1 MPTPLIHRGGR
12 STGRRRTAP
21 LLAAGALLALAAAGC
36 GDGTGPNTASGVAAA
51 ASPSSPSS
59 PVQPAPSSAPSSVP
73 SSGPADGK
81 APAGAPPTTG
91 SGGGAA
97 AQARTTASRCTV
109 TGLRMRLGR
118 ADHGA
123 GQAYF
128 PLLFTNT
135 SGHSCVL
142 RGFPGVSLLRGD
154 GSTIGTPA
162 GREGPTGAA
171 VRLAPGATVEADLH
185 TLNQG
190 IRGGGCWRAPTLL
203 KAYPPGSKDAMT
215 LTTSQPVVCGG
226 TFEVG
231 AVH

>member
-1 MPTPLIHRGGR
+1 MRTPLIHRVGR
-12 STGRRRTAP
+12 SAGHRRTAP

-36 GDGTGPNTASGVAAA
+36 GKGTSSSTASGPPTG
-51 ASPSSPSS
+51 SPSSATSA
-59 PVQPAPSSAPSSVP
+59 PAPSSPPPASAPP
-73 SSGPADGK
+73 SAGPTDGK
-81 APAGAPPTTG
+81 APT
-91 SGGGAA
+91 GAA
-97 AQARTTASRCTV
+97 GTRPRTAASRCV
-109 TGLRMRLGR
+109 VADLRMRLGTG
-118 ADHGA
+118 DHGA

-128 PLLFTNT
+128 PLRFTNT

-142 RGFPGVSLLRGD
+142 RGFPGVTLLRGD

-162 GREGPTGAA
+162 GREGPTGTA

-215 LTTSQPVVCGG
+215 LATSQPVVCGG
-226 TFEVG
+226 TFDVG

>member
-1 MPTPLIHRGGR
+1 MRTSLIRRGGR

-36 GDGTGPNTASGVAAA
+36 GNGTTSNTAPGAPASSPPS
-51 ASPSSPSS
+51 ASPAPASP
-59 PVQPAPSSAPSSVP
+59 
-73 SSGPADGK
+73 GPGDGK
-81 APAGAPPTTG
+81 APAGVLPA
-91 SGGGAA
+91 SGGGSQ
-97 AQARTTASRCTV
+97 AQPHTAGSRCTV
-109 TGLRMRLGR
+109 TDLRMRLGR
-118 ADHGA
+118 GDHGA

-128 PLLFTNT
+128 PLRFTNT
-135 SGHSCVL
+135 SGHTCVL
-142 RGFPGVSLLRGD
+142 QGFPGVSLLRGD

-162 GREGPTGAA
+162 GREGPKGAA
-171 VRLAPGATVEADLH
+171 VRLAHGATVEADLH

-215 LTTSQPVVCGG
+215 LATSQPVVCGG
-226 TFEVG
+226 TFDVG